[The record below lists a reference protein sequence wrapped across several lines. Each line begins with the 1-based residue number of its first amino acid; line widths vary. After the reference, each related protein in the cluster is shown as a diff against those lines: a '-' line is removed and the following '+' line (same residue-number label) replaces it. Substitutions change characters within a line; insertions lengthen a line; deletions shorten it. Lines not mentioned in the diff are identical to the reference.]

1 MTEQN
6 PAELEQRPLSQSHV
20 KENAPNGAILEQEED
35 PVQVIHLSVEHL
47 HGPEEVS
54 YEADELVVVCLVRD
68 GRPYVNSYV
77 EHYLSLG
84 VKHLFFLDNDST
96 DGTVEVPQEVRQRQR
111 AANGVAPQDPKGRR

>member
-1 MTEQN
+1 MAGAAVIKSTRPRARLRRLSRNRELKLRVGRVTKQN
-6 PAELEQRPLSQSHV
+6 PAELEQRPLSQSHA

-68 GRPYVNSYV
+68 GRPYVNS
-77 EHYLSLG
+77 
-84 VKHLFFLDNDST
+84 
-96 DGTVEVPQEVRQRQR
+96 
-111 AANGVAPQDPKGRR
+111 